1 MSDSNGPGGAGQP
14 GPDGG
19 LCREERES
27 LLEVAEASIRA
38 GLDTGRPLD
47 PQPEHFP
54 AGLLEPGATFVT
66 LKLNGNLRGCVG
78 SFEAYRPLLEDV
90 ARNAFAAAF
99 RDHRFSPLTWDE
111 MKGLE
116 VHVSL
121 LTPLIPLSVKNRQ
134 ELIQNL
140 RPGVDGLLLE
150 DPPHRSTF
158 LPQVW
163 EALPDPER
171 FLSELFLKAGL
182 SETHWSDTLTFSRY
196 GVEEF

>member
-1 MSDSNGPGGAGQP
+1 MSDPGGPGGTGQP
-14 GPDGG
+14 GLGG
-19 LCREERES
+19 SLCREDQER

-47 PQPEHFP
+47 PHPEHFGP
-54 AGLLEPGATFVT
+54 GLLEPGATFVT
-66 LKLNGNLRGCVG
+66 LKLNGTLRGCVG
-78 SFEAYRPLLEDV
+78 SFEACRPLLEDV
-90 ARNAFAAAF
+90 ARNAYAAAF

-111 MKGLE
+111 LKGLE
-116 VHVSL
+116 VHISI
-121 LTPLIPLSVKNRQ
+121 LTPLVPLSVQDRP
-134 ELIQNL
+134 ELIRTL

-150 DPPHRSTF
+150 DPPHRATF

-182 SETHWSDTLTFSRY
+182 PENHWSDTLTFSRY
-196 GVEEF
+196 RVDEF

>member
-1 MSDSNGPGGAGQP
+1 MSDPNGPGVTGQP
-14 GPDGG
+14 GLNKD
-19 LCREERES
+19 LCREDRET
-27 LLEVAEASIRA
+27 LLQVAEASIRT

-47 PQPEHFP
+47 PQPEQFAP
-54 AGLLEPGATFVT
+54 GLLEPGATFVT
-66 LKLNGNLRGCVG
+66 LKLEGSLRGCVG
-78 SFEAYRPLLEDV
+78 SFEAHRPLLEDV
-90 ARNAFAAAF
+90 ARNAYAAAF

-116 VHVSL
+116 VHISL
-121 LTPLIPLSVKNRQ
+121 LTPLIPLSVTDRQ
-134 ELIQNL
+134 ELIRNL

-150 DPPHRSTF
+150 DPPHRATF

-182 SETHWSDTLTFSRY
+182 SENHWSDTLTFSRY